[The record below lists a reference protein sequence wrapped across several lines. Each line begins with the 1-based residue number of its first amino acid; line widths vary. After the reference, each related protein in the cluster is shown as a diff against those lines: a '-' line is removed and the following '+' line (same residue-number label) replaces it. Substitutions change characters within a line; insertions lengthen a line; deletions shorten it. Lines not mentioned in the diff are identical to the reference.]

1 MKRPVIVFAGGGT
14 AGHVNPLLSTVAALR
29 ATGLDFDP
37 LVLGTA
43 EGLESELVP
52 AAGLELVT
60 IPRLPL
66 PRRPS
71 SDLVKLPLRL
81 RRTIKDLEVL
91 FTEREVAALV
101 GFGGYVSTP
110 GYMAAR
116 RLKIP
121 FLVHEQNARPGMA
134 NKLGSRWA
142 NVVALTF
149 PDTPLRSR
157 RGKTEVTGLPLR
169 PAILELAARLGTAEG
184 RQAARAGAAQFFGL
198 SPEQPTVLVTGGSL
212 GAVFLN
218 QTLPTALTQVAKD
231 LPELQV
237 IHLTGKDKD
246 KPVKQFVSEAAW
258 EQNYKVWDYLSEMHH
273 ALALADVVVC
283 RAGAATVAE
292 NSALGLPALYIPLPV
307 GNGEQ
312 SLNALSVIEAGG
324 AFLLN
329 QKKANPTTV
338 AEHITQMLD
347 PDKNPEMRQAASSAG
362 TTKGASNLAQLIQE
376 VL

>member
-1 MKRPVIVFAGGGT
+1 MKPVIVFAGGGT
-14 AGHVNPLLSTVAALR
+14 AGHVNPLLSTVSALR
-29 ATGLDFDP
+29 AAGVEFEP

-52 AAGLELVT
+52 AAGLELLT
-60 IPRLPL
+60 IPRLPM

-71 SDLVKLPLRL
+71 SDLMKLPVRL
-81 RRTIKDLEVL
+81 HRTVKNLEDMFAQRGVK
-91 FTEREVAALV
+91 ALV
-101 GFGGYVSTP
+101 GFGGYVSSP

-142 NVVALTF
+142 NTVALTF
-149 PDTPLRSR
+149 PGTPLRSR

-169 PAILELAARLGTAEG
+169 PAILELAARLGTEEG
-184 RQAARAGAAQFFGL
+184 QQSARQAAADFFGL
-198 SPEQPTVLVTGGSL
+198 SPDKPTVLVTGGSL
-212 GAVFLN
+212 GALFLN
-218 QTLPTALTQVAKD
+218 QTLPTTLNQVRKNI
-231 LPELQV
+231 PNLQV
-237 IHLTGKDKD
+237 IHLSGKGKTDT
-246 KPVKQFVSEAAW
+246 VNQFVSEAGLT
-258 EQNYKVWDYLSEMHH
+258 ETYKVLDYLSEMHH
-273 ALALADVVVC
+273 GLALADIVVC

-312 SLNALSVIEAGG
+312 SLNAQSVVDAGG
-324 AFLLN
+324 AFLMH
-329 QKKANPTTV
+329 QKKAKPADMAALVT
-338 AEHITQMLD
+338 EMLSLE
-347 PDKNPEMRQAASSAG
+347 KNAQMRQAAHESG
-362 TTKGASNLAQLIQE
+362 TTKGAASLAKLIQE